1 MGSRCGL
8 NSKEGHG
15 NKLDDAAVSQSGQTE
30 GGVLVEQV

>member
-15 NKLDDAAVSQSGQTE
+15 NKLDDAAVSWSGRME
-30 GGVLVEQV
+30 GGVLVGQV